1 MKTAQQSKELYQKA
15 NEQLSL
21 INHAWQNP
29 GIDNLS
35 LLFCQGVKE
44 CMYNFLRCF
53 LMIKKSKIK
62 STDNLG
68 DLVNQCAAI
77 DDRFKQIDLR
87 WIVCKEHH
95 FKTEA
100 DIFCTS
106 TQQVQICTWIANGIK
121 KLVDDEIKK
130 TGVPFA

>member
-1 MKTAQQSKELYQKA
+1 MKITKQSKALYEKA
-15 NEQLSL
+15 NEELSL

-35 LLFCQGVKE
+35 FLFCQSVKE
-44 CMYNFLRCF
+44 CMYNFLSCF
-53 LMIKKSKIK
+53 LLMKKGKTKI
-62 STDNLG
+62 TDNLG
-68 DLVNQCAAI
+68 DLVNQCAEI

-87 WIVCKEHH
+87 WIVCKGHH

-106 TQQVQICTWIANGIK
+106 SQQVQICTWIANGIK

-130 TGVPFA
+130 TSVPVA